1 MLIRDALGH
10 DTKTVSP
17 RLSVNIVFFTGAA
30 DIKFLTFQ
38 SIIII
43 IFFVGGGGGGVCER
57 ENHLDS
63 FCKKQA
69 SVGVGKFKYK
79 LVQNVPCGALFSLR
93 SGSKFLASTSSNLI

>member
-1 MLIRDALGH
+1 MLIRDALRH
-10 DTKTVSP
+10 NTKTVSP
-17 RLSVNIVFFTGAA
+17 RLSVNIVFFTGTA
-30 DIKFLTFQ
+30 DIKFLRFE

-43 IFFVGGGGGGVCER
+43 IFWGGGGGGRVCER

>member
-1 MLIRDALGH
+1 MLIPDALEH

-30 DIKFLTFQ
+30 DVKFLTFQ

-43 IFFVGGGGGGVCER
+43 FFLWVGGGGGGGGR

-79 LVQNVPCGALFSLR
+79 LVQNVPFGALFSLR
-93 SGSKFLASTSSNLI
+93 SGSKFLVSTSSNLI

>member
-30 DIKFLTFQ
+30 DIKFLTSQ

-43 IFFVGGGGGGVCER
+43 IFFVGGGGGGER

>member
-43 IFFVGGGGGGVCER
+43 IFLVGGGGGCER

-79 LVQNVPCGALFSLR
+79 LVQNVPFGALFSLR

>member
-43 IFFVGGGGGGVCER
+43 IFFVGGGGCER

>member
-1 MLIRDALGH
+1 MLIRDALRH

-43 IFFVGGGGGGVCER
+43 IFFVGGGGVCER

>member
-43 IFFVGGGGGGVCER
+43 IFFVGRGGGGCER

-93 SGSKFLASTSSNLI
+93 SGSKFLVSTSSNLI

>member
-43 IFFVGGGGGGVCER
+43 IFFVGGGG
-57 ENHLDS
+57 
-63 FCKKQA
+63 A
-69 SVGVGKFKYK
+69 SEK
-79 LVQNVPCGALFSLR
+79 
-93 SGSKFLASTSSNLI
+93 TI

>member
-43 IFFVGGGGGGVCER
+43 IFLVGGGGGGCER

-79 LVQNVPCGALFSLR
+79 LVQNVPFGALFSLR

>member
-10 DTKTVSP
+10 DTKTVSL

-43 IFFVGGGGGGVCER
+43 IFFVGGGGGCER

>member
-43 IFFVGGGGGGVCER
+43 IFFVGGGGGCER

>member
-43 IFFVGGGGGGVCER
+43 IFFVGGGGVR
-57 ENHLDS
+57 ARKP
-63 FCKKQA
+63 FRQ
-69 SVGVGKFKYK
+69 
-79 LVQNVPCGALFSLR
+79 
-93 SGSKFLASTSSNLI
+93 FL

>member
-43 IFFVGGGGGGVCER
+43 IFLWGGGGGCER

-93 SGSKFLASTSSNLI
+93 SGSKSLASTSSNLI

>member
-43 IFFVGGGGGGVCER
+43 IFFWGGGGCER

>member
-1 MLIRDALGH
+1 MLIRDALGD
-10 DTKTVSP
+10 DTKAVSP

-43 IFFVGGGGGGVCER
+43 IFFVGGGGGCER